1 MANINVVVQDANNV
15 QLNLTPAPATTL
27 IAEGGNN
34 VTLELTPTP
43 TQVIELDRG
52 VAGVGIA
59 SVSVVSI
66 SGSQYLRIVFTNGS
80 TSDVGPIATSTYFGV
95 SPIVVTGDQISLS
108 TVPLTLGGTGAT
120 TAAAARTNLGL
131 GSIATQNAN
140 AVAIT
145 GGSVTGITDLAVA
158 DGGTG
163 ASTAAN
169 ARTNLGLGTI
179 ATQASSAVSITGGS
193 ITGITDLAIAD
204 GGTGASTAANART
217 NLGLG
222 SAAVLTAGAAN
233 GVATLDAGGTVP
245 LSQIPSSI
253 QGGLIYQGTWNAST
267 NTPTLT
273 SSVGTKGYYY
283 AVSVAGSTN
292 LNGITDWNIGDLAV
306 FNGTVWEQIDNT
318 DAVTSV
324 NGLTGTVVLT
334 ASTVGALASV
344 TSTDGSITVSQ
355 VGTAVDLAVSAASPA
370 STLLLQVR
378 NNSGATMTKGT
389 VVYVNGAVG
398 QLPTIAKA
406 LATSDATS
414 AQTQG
419 LVTADIANN
428 ANGYVTIVGLV
439 NDIDTSAYT
448 DGAQLY
454 LSGTTAG
461 AMTATKQYAP
471 IHLVYVG
478 VVTHAHP
485 TQGKIQVKVQNG
497 YELDEIHNV
506 SAQTP
511 SNGQT
516 IVYNSATSLWQN
528 NTVSLTAGVNGTLPV
543 ANGGTGVT
551 TSTGSGSTVRATS
564 PTLVTPLLGT
574 PTSGILTNCTGYT
587 YANLSGT
594 IPTWNQNTT
603 GTAAGLSAT
612 LAIAS
617 GGTGATTRQDAMDAL
632 AGAVTS
638 GSYLRGNGL
647 DVVMSTIQAADVPTL
662 NQNTTG
668 SAATLTTGRT
678 IAITGDLTY
687 TSDSFNGSAN
697 VTGVGTLAASGV
709 TAGSY
714 TTANITVD
722 AKGRITAASSG
733 AGGGVTSVTGTAPV
747 VSSGG
752 TTPAISMA
760 AATTSVNGYLT
771 STDWNTFNGKQAAL
785 VSGTS
790 IKTVNSTSLL
800 GSGDVAVQA
809 TLVSGTNIK
818 TVNGTTLLGSGNL
831 AVSAS
836 PAGSTTQIQYNSAG
850 SFAGSANLTFDGTN
864 LTCGGTVTANSDES
878 LKTNWRGYS
887 DNFVEQLAK
896 IKHGT
901 YDRLDVELTQDGVSA
916 QSLQTLLPNSVLA
929 GENGILSVAYGN
941 AALVSVIK
949 LAELVVKQ
957 NERIATLEA
966 LVNKLVGEK

>member
-1 MANINVVVQDANNV
+1 MSNISVVVQDANNV

-34 VTLELTPTP
+34 VTLELIPTP
-43 TQVIELDRG
+43 TQVIALDRG
-52 VAGVGIA
+52 VAGNGIA

-120 TAAAARTNLGL
+120 TAAG
-131 GSIATQNAN
+131 
-140 AVAIT
+140 
-145 GGSVTGITDLAVA
+145 
-158 DGGTG
+158 
-163 ASTAAN
+163 
-169 ARTNLGLGTI
+169 ARTNLGLGTAATTDSTAYATAAQGATADTALQPSDVGTI
-179 ATQASSAVSITGGS
+179 ASQNANSVTITGGS
-193 ITGITDLAIAD
+193 IMGITDLAISD

-233 GVATLDAGGTVP
+233 GVATLDSGGTVP
-245 LSQIPSSI
+245 LSQIPASI
-253 QGGLIYQGTWNAST
+253 QGGVSYQGAWNAST
-267 NTPTLT
+267 NSPTLT
-273 SSVGTKGYYY
+273 SSVGSKGYYY
-283 AVSVAGSTN
+283 VVSTAGSTN
-292 LNGITDWNIGDLAV
+292 LNGVTDWNIGDWAI
-306 FNGTVWEQIDNT
+306 FNGTVWQKIDNT

-324 NGLTGTVVLT
+324 NGYTGTVVLN
-334 ASTVGALASV
+334 AADVGALASV
-344 TSTDGSITVSQ
+344 TSADGSITVSQ

-389 VVYVNGAVG
+389 VVYINGAVG

-419 LVTADIANN
+419 LVTADISNN
-428 ANGYVTIVGLV
+428 SNGYVTIVGLV
-439 NDIDTSAYT
+439 TNIDTSAYT

-461 AMTATKQYAP
+461 AMTTTKQYAP

-478 VVTHAHP
+478 VVVHAHP

-551 TSTGSGSTVRATS
+551 TSTGSGNVVLSTS
-564 PTLVTPLLGT
+564 PTFTTPLLGT
-574 PTSGILTNCTGYT
+574 PTSGVLTNCTGYT
-587 YANLSGT
+587 YANLSGSV
-594 IPTWNQNTT
+594 PTWNQNTT

-638 GSYLRGNGL
+638 GSYLRGNGT
-647 DVVMSTIQAADVPTL
+647 DVVMSAIQAADVPTL
-662 NQNTTG
+662 NQSTTG

-687 TSDSFNGSAN
+687 TSGSFNGSAN
-697 VTGVGTLAASGV
+697 VTGAGTLAASGV

-722 AKGRITAASSG
+722 AKGRVTAASNG
-733 AGGGVTSVTGTAPV
+733 TGGVTSVTGTAPV

-752 TTPAISMA
+752 ATPAISMA
-760 AATTSVNGYLT
+760 AASSGVNGYMTGTYATKLDGIATGATANTGTVT
-771 STDWNTFNGKQAAL
+771 SITAGTGL
-785 VSGTS
+785 SGGTITTSGTIALANTAVTAGS
-790 IKTVNSTSLL
+790 YSAANITVDAQGRLTAAS
-800 GSGDVAVQA
+800 
-809 TLVSGTNIK
+809 
-818 TVNGTTLLGSGNL
+818 NGTG
-831 AVSAS
+831 AVI
-836 PAGSTTQIQYNSAG
+836 GTTTQVAYNNAG
-850 SFAGSANLTFDGTN
+850 TMAGSANLTFNGTN

-878 LKTNWRGYS
+878 LKINWRGYS
-887 DNFVEQLAK
+887 DDFVEQLAK

-901 YDRLDVELTQDGVSA
+901 YDRIDVDLTQDGVSA
-916 QSLQTLLPNSVLA
+916 QSLQKLLPNSVLKN
-929 GENGILSVAYGN
+929 EDGILSVAYGN
-941 AALVSVIK
+941 AAMVSAIK
-949 LAELVVKQ
+949 LAEIVVQQ
-957 NERIATLEA
+957 NQRIATLEA
-966 LVNKLVGEK
+966 LVNKLVDAK

>member
-1 MANINVVVQDANNV
+1 MANISVVVQDANNV

-34 VTLELTPTP
+34 VILELTPTP
-43 TQVIELDRG
+43 TQVITLDRG
-52 VAGVGIA
+52 VAGVGIE
-59 SVSVVSI
+59 SITVVTI
-66 SGSQYLRIVFTNGS
+66 DGDQYLHITFTNGS
-80 TSDVGPIATSTYFGV
+80 TSDVGPISATSYTGV
-95 SPIVVTGDQISLS
+95 TPIVVNNTTNQISLD
-108 TVPLTLGGTGAT
+108 TVPVTFGGTGAT
-120 TAAAARTNLGL
+120 TASGARTNLGL

-145 GGSVTGITDLAVA
+145 GGSVTGITDLAIA

-169 ARTNLGLGTI
+169 ARTNLGLGTAATTDASAYATAAQGAKADTAVQPAALGTI
-179 ATQASSAVSITGGS
+179 ASQNANSVSITGGS

-245 LSQIPSSI
+245 LSQIPASI
-253 QGGLIYQGTWNAST
+253 QGGVSYQGAWNAST
-267 NTPTLT
+267 NSPTLT
-273 SSVGTKGYYY
+273 SSVGSKGYYY
-283 AVSVAGSTN
+283 VVSVAGSTN
-292 LNGITDWNIGDLAV
+292 LNGVTDWNIGDWAI
-306 FNGTVWEQIDNT
+306 FNGTVWQKIDNT

-334 ASTVGALASV
+334 ASSVGALASV
-344 TSTDGSITVSQ
+344 TSADGSITVNQ

-370 STLLLQVR
+370 STLFLQVR

-389 VVYVNGAVG
+389 VVYVNGAIG

-419 LVTADIANN
+419 LVTADISNN
-428 ANGYVTIVGLV
+428 SNGYVTIVGLV
-439 NDIDTSAYT
+439 TNIDTSAYT

-471 IHLVYVG
+471 IHLVYIG
-478 VVTHAHP
+478 VVVHAHP

-551 TSTGSGSTVRATS
+551 TSTGSGNVVLSTS
-564 PTLVTPLLGT
+564 PTLTTPLLGT
-574 PTSGILTNCTGYT
+574 PTSGVLTNCTGYT

-594 IPTWNQNTT
+594 VPTWNQNTT
-603 GTAAGLSAT
+603 GSAGSVANALTIGTGLS
-612 LAIAS
+612 
-617 GGTGATTRQDAMDAL
+617 GTSYNGSSAVTIAL
-632 AGAVTS
+632 A
-638 GSYLRGNGL
+638 
-647 DVVMSTIQAADVPTL
+647 
-662 NQNTTG
+662 NT
-668 SAATLTTGRT
+668 A
-678 IAITGDLTY
+678 
-687 TSDSFNGSAN
+687 
-697 VTGVGTLAASGV
+697 V

-714 TTANITVD
+714 TSANFTVD
-722 AKGRITAASSG
+722 AQGRITAASSG
-733 AGGGVTSVTGTAPV
+733 SGGGVTSVTGTAPV

-800 GSGDVAVQA
+800 GSGDVAVQS

-818 TVNGTTLLGSGNL
+818 TVNGTSLLGSGNL
-831 AVSAS
+831 SVSAA
-836 PAGSTTQIQYNSAG
+836 PAGSTNQVQYNSAG
-850 SFAGSANLTFDGTN
+850 AFAGSANLTFDGTN

-887 DNFVEQLAK
+887 DDFVEQLAK
-896 IKHGT
+896 IKHGI

-916 QSLQTLLPNSVLA
+916 QSLQKLLPNSVLQN
-929 GENGILSVAYGN
+929 EDGILSVAYGN

-949 LAELVVKQ
+949 LAERLLAA
-957 NERIATLEA
+957 ESRIEQLEQLLKA
-966 LVNKLVGEK
+966 K

>member
-1 MANINVVVQDANNV
+1 MANISVTVEDANN
-15 QLNLTPAPATTL
+15 
-27 IAEGGNN
+27 II
-34 VTLELTPTP
+34 LELIPVP
-43 TQVIELDRG
+43 TQTITIDRG
-52 VAGVGIA
+52 VAGVGIE
-59 SVSVVSI
+59 SITVVTI
-66 SGSQYLRIVFTNGS
+66 DGDQYLQIEFTNGT
-80 TSDVGPIATSTYFGV
+80 TSDVGPISATSYTGV
-95 SPIVVTGDQISLS
+95 TPIVVNNTTNQISLD
-108 TVPLTLGGTGAT
+108 TVPVASGGTGAT
-120 TAAAARTNLGL
+120 TASGARTNLGL
-131 GSIATQNAN
+131 GSIATQNSS
-140 AVAIT
+140 
-145 GGSVTGITDLAVA
+145 SVT
-158 DGGTG
+158 
-163 ASTAAN
+163 
-169 ARTNLGLGTI
+169 
-179 ATQASSAVSITGGS
+179 ITGGS

-204 GGTGASTAANART
+204 GGTGASTAADARTNLGLGTAATTDASAYATAAQGATADTALQPSDVGTIAAQNANSVSITGGSITGITDLAVADGGTGASTASDART

-222 SAAVLTAGAAN
+222 SAAVLTAGVALGA
-233 GVATLDAGGTVP
+233 ATLDAGGTVP
-245 LSQIPSSI
+245 LSQIPASI

-273 SSVGTKGYYY
+273 SSVGTKGHYYV
-283 AVSVAGSTN
+283 VSVAGSTN

-306 FNGTVWEQIDNT
+306 FNGSVWEQIDNT

-324 NGLTGTVVLT
+324 NGYTGTVVLT
-334 ASTVGALASV
+334 AADVAALASV
-344 TSTDGSITVSQ
+344 TSSDGSITVSQ

-419 LVTADIANN
+419 LVTADISNN
-428 ANGYVTIVGLV
+428 SNGYVTIVGLV
-439 NDIDTSAYT
+439 TNLDTSAYT

-516 IVYNSATSLWQN
+516 IVYNSATSLWEN

-551 TSTGSGSTVRATS
+551 TSTGSGSVVLATS
-564 PTLVTPLLGT
+564 PTFVTPLLGT
-574 PTSGILTNCTGYT
+574 PTSGVLTNCTGYT

-603 GTAAGLSAT
+603 GSAGSVANALTIGTGLS
-612 LAIAS
+612 
-617 GGTGATTRQDAMDAL
+617 GTSYNGSSAVTIAL
-632 AGAVTS
+632 A
-638 GSYLRGNGL
+638 
-647 DVVMSTIQAADVPTL
+647 
-662 NQNTTG
+662 NT
-668 SAATLTTGRT
+668 A
-678 IAITGDLTY
+678 
-687 TSDSFNGSAN
+687 
-697 VTGVGTLAASGV
+697 V

-714 TTANITVD
+714 TAASITVD
-722 AKGRITAASSG
+722 AQGRITAASNGSS
-733 AGGGVTSVTGTAPV
+733 GGVTSVTGTAPV

-760 AATTSVNGYLT
+760 AATTSVDGYLT
-771 STDWNTFNGKQAAL
+771 AANWNTFNGKQAA
-785 VSGTS
+785 
-790 IKTVNSTSLL
+790 
-800 GSGDVAVQA
+800 
-809 TLVSGTNIK
+809 LVSGTNIK
-818 TVNGTTLLGSGNL
+818 TVNGTTLLGSGDL
-831 AVSAS
+831 TVSAS
-836 PAGSTTQIQYNSAG
+836 AAGSNTQVQYNSSGA
-850 SFAGSANLTFDGTN
+850 FAGSANLTFNGTN

-878 LKTNWRGYS
+878 LKINWRGYS
-887 DNFVEQLAK
+887 EDFVEQLAK

-901 YDRLDVELTQDGVSA
+901 YDRIDVELTQDGVSA
-916 QSLQTLLPNSVLA
+916 QSLQKLLPNSVLQN
-929 GENGILSVAYGN
+929 EDGILSVAYGN

-949 LAELVVKQ
+949 LAERLLAA
-957 NERIATLEA
+957 ESRIEQLEQ
-966 LVNKLVGEK
+966 LLKEK

>member
-1 MANINVVVQDANNV
+1 MANISVTVEDANN
-15 QLNLTPAPATTL
+15 
-27 IAEGGNN
+27 II
-34 VTLELTPTP
+34 LELIPVP
-43 TQVIELDRG
+43 TQTITIDRG
-52 VAGVGIA
+52 VAGVGIT
-59 SVSVVSI
+59 SITVVTI
-66 SGSQYLRIVFTNGS
+66 DGDQYLQIEFTNGT
-80 TSDVGPIATSTYFGV
+80 TSDVGPISATSYTGV
-95 SPIVVTGDQISLS
+95 TPIVVNNTTNQISLD
-108 TVPLTLGGTGAT
+108 TVPVTSGGTGAT
-120 TAAAARTNLGL
+120 TASGARTNLGL
-131 GSIATQNAN
+131 GSIATQNSS
-140 AVAIT
+140 
-145 GGSVTGITDLAVA
+145 SVT
-158 DGGTG
+158 
-163 ASTAAN
+163 
-169 ARTNLGLGTI
+169 
-179 ATQASSAVSITGGS
+179 ITGGS

-204 GGTGASTAANART
+204 GGTGASTASDART
-217 NLGLG
+217 SLGLG
-222 SAAVLTAGAAN
+222 TAAVLTAGAAN
-233 GVATLDAGGTVP
+233 GVATLDSGGTVP
-245 LSQIPSSI
+245 LSQIPASI

-273 SSVGTKGYYY
+273 SSVGSKGYYY

-292 LNGITDWNIGDLAV
+292 LNGITDWSIGDLAV
-306 FNGTVWEQIDNT
+306 FNGSVWEQIDNT

-324 NGLTGTVVLT
+324 NGYTGTVVLN
-334 ASTVGALASV
+334 AADVGALASV

-378 NNSGATMTKGT
+378 NSSGATMTKGT
-389 VVYVNGAVG
+389 VVYVNGAIG

-419 LVTADIANN
+419 LVTADISNN
-428 ANGYVTIVGLV
+428 SNGYVTIIGLV
-439 NDIDTSAYT
+439 TNLDTSAYS
-448 DGAQLY
+448 DGEQLY
-454 LSGTTAG
+454 LSGVTAG
-461 AMTATKQYAP
+461 AMTGTKPYAP

-497 YELDEIHNV
+497 YELDELHNV

-516 IVYNSATSLWQN
+516 IVYNSSTSLWEN
-528 NTVSLTAGVNGTLPV
+528 NTVSLTTGVNGILPV

-551 TSTGSGSTVRATS
+551 TSTGSGSVVLSTS
-564 PTLVTPLLGT
+564 PTFVTPLLGT
-574 PTSGILTNCTGYT
+574 PTSGVLTNCTGYT
-587 YANLSGT
+587 YANLSGS

-603 GTAAGLSAT
+603 GSAGSVANALT
-612 LAIAS
+612 I
-617 GGTGATTRQDAMDAL
+617 GTGLNGTSYNGSSAVTIAL
-632 AGAVTS
+632 A
-638 GSYLRGNGL
+638 
-647 DVVMSTIQAADVPTL
+647 
-662 NQNTTG
+662 NT
-668 SAATLTTGRT
+668 A
-678 IAITGDLTY
+678 
-687 TSDSFNGSAN
+687 
-697 VTGVGTLAASGV
+697 V

-714 TTANITVD
+714 TAASITVD
-722 AKGRITAASSG
+722 AQGRITAASNGSS
-733 AGGGVTSVTGTAPV
+733 GGVTSVTGTAPV

-752 TTPAISMA
+752 STPAISMA
-760 AATTSVNGYLT
+760 AATTSIDGYLT

-818 TVNGTTLLGSGNL
+818 TVNGTTLLGSGDL
-831 AVSAS
+831 TVSAS
-836 PAGSTTQIQYNSAG
+836 AAGSNTQVQYNSSGA
-850 SFAGSANLTFDGTN
+850 FAGSANLTFNGTN

-878 LKTNWRGYS
+878 LKINWRGYS
-887 DNFVEQLAK
+887 DDFVEQLAK

-901 YDRLDVELTQDGVSA
+901 YDRIDVELTQDGVSA
-916 QSLQTLLPNSVLA
+916 QSLQKLLPNSVLKN
-929 GENGILSVAYGN
+929 EDGILSVAYGN

-966 LVNKLVGEK
+966 LVNKLVGEE

>member
-34 VTLELTPTP
+34 VILELTPTP
-43 TQVIELDRG
+43 TQVISLDRG
-52 VAGVGIA
+52 VAGVGIE
-59 SVSVVSI
+59 SISVVDI
-66 SGSQYLRIVFTNGS
+66 SGSQYLHIVFTNGS

-120 TAAAARTNLGL
+120 TAAGART
-131 GSIATQNAN
+131 S
-140 AVAIT
+140 
-145 GGSVTGITDLAVA
+145 
-158 DGGTG
+158 
-163 ASTAAN
+163 
-169 ARTNLGLGTI
+169 LGLGTAATTDSTAYATAAQGATADTALQPSDVGTI
-179 ATQASSAVSITGGS
+179 ASQNANSVTITGGS

-204 GGTGASTAANART
+204 GGTGASTASDART

-233 GVATLDAGGTVP
+233 GVATLDSGGTVP
-245 LSQIPSSI
+245 LSQIPASI
-253 QGGLIYQGTWNAST
+253 QGGVSYQGAWNALT
-267 NTPTLT
+267 NSPTLT
-273 SSVGTKGYYY
+273 SSVGSKGYYY
-283 AVSVAGSTN
+283 VVSTAGSTN
-292 LNGITDWNIGDLAV
+292 LNGVTDWNIGDWAI
-306 FNGTVWEQIDNT
+306 FNGTVWQKIDNT

-324 NGLTGTVVLT
+324 NGYTGTVVLN
-334 ASTVGALASV
+334 AADVGALASV

-389 VVYVNGAVG
+389 VVYINGAIG

-419 LVTADIANN
+419 LVTADISNN
-428 ANGYVTIVGLV
+428 SNGYVTIVGLV
-439 NDIDTSAYT
+439 TNIDTSAYT

-478 VVTHAHP
+478 VVVHAHP
-485 TQGKIQVKVQNG
+485 TEGKIQVKVQNG

-528 NTVSLTAGVNGTLPV
+528 NTVSLTAGVSGTLPV

-551 TSTGSGSTVRATS
+551 TSTGSGNVVLSTS
-564 PTLVTPLLGT
+564 PTFTTPLLGT
-574 PTSGILTNCTGYT
+574 PTSGVLTNCTGYT

-603 GTAAGLSAT
+603 GSAGSVANALT
-612 LAIAS
+612 I
-617 GGTGATTRQDAMDAL
+617 GTGLNGTSYNGSSAVTIAL
-632 AGAVTS
+632 A
-638 GSYLRGNGL
+638 
-647 DVVMSTIQAADVPTL
+647 
-662 NQNTTG
+662 NT
-668 SAATLTTGRT
+668 A
-678 IAITGDLTY
+678 
-687 TSDSFNGSAN
+687 
-697 VTGVGTLAASGV
+697 V

-714 TTANITVD
+714 TAASITVD
-722 AKGRITAASSG
+722 AQGRITAASNGSS
-733 AGGGVTSVTGTAPV
+733 GGVTSVTGTAPV

-800 GSGDVAVQA
+800 GAGDVAVQS

-818 TVNGTTLLGSGNL
+818 TVNGSSLLGAGNL
-831 AVSAS
+831 SVSAA
-836 PAGSTTQIQYNSAG
+836 PAGADTQVQYNSGGA
-850 SFAGSANLTFDGTN
+850 FAGSANLTFNGTN

-878 LKTNWRGYS
+878 LKINWRGYS
-887 DNFVEQLAK
+887 DDFVEQLAK
-896 IKHGT
+896 IKYGT
-901 YDRLDVELTQDGVSA
+901 YDRIDVDLTQDGVSA
-916 QSLQTLLPNSVLA
+916 QSLQKLLPNSVLQN
-929 GENGILSVAYGN
+929 EDGILSVAYGN
-941 AALVSVIK
+941 AAMVSAIK
-949 LAELVVKQ
+949 LAEIVVQQ
-957 NERIATLEA
+957 NQRIATLEA
-966 LVNKLVGEK
+966 LVNKLVDAK